1 MDLIAWSSSRRSRC
15 GHQQPATRDPPTRY
29 RKVLRILLFLVML
42 IAPDVSDGASAKLTP
57 PCEASPVPAYTPAG
71 QPPAT
76 DVWSAA
82 ELSRAGWQA
91 APCLNWGASR
101 TKLAV
106 ALAGEF
112 RFAGTVDDLAVRL
125 AHISSLKSV
134 RYWSVSHKTWQ
145 PLVSDAGVLDG
156 PDGKGRADP
165 ASGELMPG
173 SSFSYFEVS
182 HGARTVYRLTVRE
195 RTAERLV
202 VSTENVTPIRVGI
215 LTAFEPAAMQS
226 VIFLDRR
233 GPGVWGYY
241 QTLRATDGASVIAL
255 GSNASYV
262 NRLAAL
268 YRYMAGIP
276 TDQEPPAAP

>member
-1 MDLIAWSSSRRSRC
+1 
-15 GHQQPATRDPPTRY
+15 
-29 RKVLRILLFLVML
+29 VLRILLFLVML
-42 IAPDVSDGASAKLTP
+42 IAPDLSDGASAKLTP
-57 PCEASPVPAYTPAG
+57 PCDSSPVPAYAPAG

-76 DVWSAA
+76 DVWSASDLA
-82 ELSRAGWQA
+82 RTSWQA

-101 TKLAV
+101 TKLAA

-112 RFAGTVDDLAVRL
+112 RFAGSVDDLAVRL

-134 RYWSVSHKTWQ
+134 RYWSVSHKAWQ
-145 PLVSDAGVLDG
+145 PLVSDSGLLDG

-165 ASGELMPG
+165 ASGELVPG
-173 SSFSYFEVS
+173 SSFVYFEVS
-182 HGARTVYRLTVRE
+182 HGARTVYRMTVRE

-215 LTAFEPAAMQS
+215 LTAFEPAAMQT

-233 GPGVWGYY
+233 GSGVWGYY
-241 QTLRATDGASVIAL
+241 QTLRATEGASVIAL
-255 GSNASYV
+255 GSDASYV

-268 YRYMAGIP
+268 FRYTAGIP

>member
-1 MDLIAWSSSRRSRC
+1 
-15 GHQQPATRDPPTRY
+15 
-29 RKVLRILLFLVML
+29 VLRILLFLVML

-57 PCEASPVPAYTPAG
+57 PCDASPVPAYAPAG

-76 DVWSAA
+76 DVWSASDLA
-82 ELSRAGWQA
+82 RTGWQA
-91 APCLNWGASR
+91 SPCLNWGASR
-101 TKLAV
+101 TKLAA

-112 RFAGTVDDLAVRL
+112 RFAGSVDDLAVRL

-134 RYWSVSHKTWQ
+134 RYWSVSHKAWQ
-145 PLVSDAGVLDG
+145 PLVSDSGLLDG
-156 PDGKGRADP
+156 PDGRGRADP

-173 SSFSYFEVS
+173 SSFAYFEVS
-182 HGARTVYRLTVRE
+182 HGARTVYRMTVRE

-215 LTAFEPAAMQS
+215 LTAFEPGAMQS

-233 GPGVWGYY
+233 GSGVWGYY
-241 QTLRATDGASVIAL
+241 QTLRATEGASVIAL
-255 GSNASYV
+255 GSDASYV

-268 YRYMAGIP
+268 FRYTAGIP